1 MNGWHVKL
9 CASNYLQKAGVPFR
23 MLRNRRLKALV
34 KRLFSQKTL
43 LFLNKGVDWN
53 VRMLADLRGGRP
65 SLLGFACG
73 VSPDRK
79 AEDGAFQEKI
89 HPKAE

>member
-1 MNGWHVKL
+1 M
-9 CASNYLQKAGVPFR
+9 R
-23 MLRNRRLKALV
+23 MP
-34 KRLFSQKTL
+34 
-43 LFLNKGVDWN
+43 
-53 VRMLADLRGGRP
+53 ADLRGGRP
-65 SLLGFACG
+65 ILLGFACG

>member
-1 MNGWHVKL
+1 MTECGFF
-9 CASNYLQKAGVPFR
+9 KAVFANFVVEQG
-23 MLRNRRLKALV
+23 A
-34 KRLFSQKTL
+34 
-43 LFLNKGVDWN
+43 DWN

>member
-1 MNGWHVKL
+1 M
-9 CASNYLQKAGVPFR
+9 
-23 MLRNRRLKALV
+23 
-34 KRLFSQKTL
+34 
-43 LFLNKGVDWN
+43 
-53 VRMLADLRGGRP
+53 RMLAFRGAGGL
-65 SLLGFACG
+65 SLLGFARG